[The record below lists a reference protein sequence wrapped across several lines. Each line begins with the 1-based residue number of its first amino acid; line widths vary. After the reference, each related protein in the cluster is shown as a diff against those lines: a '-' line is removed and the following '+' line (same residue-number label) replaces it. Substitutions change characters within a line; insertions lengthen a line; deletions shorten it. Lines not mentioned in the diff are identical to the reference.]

1 MGMSRNLIFNI
12 VDVYGKAEVAK
23 FAAESCRVER
33 KVIDLVPWRGRY
45 VLLRR
50 RANW

>member
-23 FAAESCRVER
+23 FAAEHAEWKEKS
-33 KVIDLVPWRGRY
+33 
-45 VLLRR
+45 
-50 RANW
+50 